1 KTHDRLLSALFLPK
15 TLPYDVQE
23 LDRKAIIWA
32 SSCHGNWKTLRT
44 VFKTRLFSSKAI
56 QSQAVVRER
65 KAAEM
70 VEFVGSR
77 VGVDVDIGE
86 WISLLFLIHSQ
97 ISSSREIVSGLKRRR
112 RPTQKSKLGK
122 PLNESDI
129 YNLPYLTSIVKE
141 TLRLHPP
148 APLLVPHRSL
158 ETLQVMNYT
167 IPDGARLEVNAWAI
181 GRDVSIWGEDAASFR
196 PKRFVGSS
204 VDFRGQDFQLL
215 PFSAGRRMC
224 PGTSLAAR
232 QIPLLLANL
241 VWNFNWSLP
250 DGEESATE
258 LDMEEKF
265 MLILQKERPLV
276 LVPRRRSLI
285 LQVSLEIA

>member
-1 KTHDRLLSALFLPK
+1 
-15 TLPYDVQE
+15 
-23 LDRKAIIWA
+23 
-32 SSCHGNWKTLRT
+32 
-44 VFKTRLFSSKAI
+44 
-56 QSQAVVRER
+56 
-65 KAAEM
+65 
-70 VEFVGSR
+70 
-77 VGVDVDIGE
+77 
-86 WISLLFLIHSQ
+86 
-97 ISSSREIVSGLKRRR
+97 
-112 RPTQKSKLGK
+112 
-122 PLNESDI
+122 
-129 YNLPYLTSIVKE
+129 
-141 TLRLHPP
+141 
-148 APLLVPHRSL
+148 
-158 ETLQVMNYT
+158 MNYT

>member
-1 KTHDRLLSALFLPK
+1 MLLIFFPILEK
-15 TLPYDVQE
+15 
-23 LDRKAIIWA
+23 LDP
-32 SSCHGNWKTLRT
+32 H
-44 VFKTRLFSSKAI
+44 
-56 QSQAVVRER
+56 
-65 KAAEM
+65 
-70 VEFVGSR
+70 
-77 VGVDVDIGE
+77 
-86 WISLLFLIHSQ
+86 
-97 ISSSREIVSGLKRRR
+97 GLKRATSRGVRELYSVWKAFVNERR
-112 RPTQKSKLGK
+112 EILRRGERTNTDEAEDFLDVFLENGLDDDQIDWLGLVRNRLINTSHPISKAQKSKLGK

-181 GRDVSIWGEDAASFR
+181 GRDVSIWGED
-196 PKRFVGSS
+196 RFVGSS

>member
-1 KTHDRLLSALFLPK
+1 MLLIFFPILEK
-15 TLPYDVQE
+15 
-23 LDRKAIIWA
+23 LDP
-32 SSCHGNWKTLRT
+32 H
-44 VFKTRLFSSKAI
+44 
-56 QSQAVVRER
+56 
-65 KAAEM
+65 
-70 VEFVGSR
+70 
-77 VGVDVDIGE
+77 
-86 WISLLFLIHSQ
+86 
-97 ISSSREIVSGLKRRR
+97 GLKRATSRGVRELYSVWKAFVNERR
-112 RPTQKSKLGK
+112 EILRRGERTNTDEAEDFLDVFLENGLDDDQIDWLGLVRNRLINTSHPISKAQKSKLGK

>member
-1 KTHDRLLSALFLPK
+1 MLLIFFPILEK
-15 TLPYDVQE
+15 
-23 LDRKAIIWA
+23 LDP
-32 SSCHGNWKTLRT
+32 H
-44 VFKTRLFSSKAI
+44 
-56 QSQAVVRER
+56 
-65 KAAEM
+65 
-70 VEFVGSR
+70 
-77 VGVDVDIGE
+77 
-86 WISLLFLIHSQ
+86 
-97 ISSSREIVSGLKRRR
+97 GLKRATSRGVRELYSVWKAFVNERR
-112 RPTQKSKLGK
+112 EILRRGERTNTDEAEDFLDVFLENGLDDDQIDWLGLVRNRLINTSHPISKAQKSKLGK

-158 ETLQVMNYT
+158 ETLQVMK
-167 IPDGARLEVNAWAI
+167 
-181 GRDVSIWGEDAASFR
+181 EDAASFR